1 MKRQLRALY
10 TGTVQGVGFRFTAQN
25 LAKRFQ
31 ITGYV
36 RNLQDGTVEI
46 IAEGAEEQLR
56 DFCAAIEASHVGSF
70 IREVKTF
77 WDEPTE
83 RFAGFEIAV

>member
-1 MKRQLRALY
+1 MKRQLRAVY
-10 TGTVQGVGFRFTAQN
+10 TGTVQGVGFRFTTQN

-36 RNLQDGTVEI
+36 RNLQDGNVELV
-46 IAEGAEEQLR
+46 AQGDEEELR
-56 DFCAAIEASHVGSF
+56 AFCAAIEASHVGSF

-77 WDEPTE
+77 WDEPAGQ
-83 RFAGFEIAV
+83 FAGFEIAV